1 MTRPFVTLLAGILGA
16 LVVAN
21 PASAE
26 REVFNNW
33 HIHSGLLSGGLHR
46 TAAFFPT
53 ILSVSL
59 SAYQA
64 DPALWAYCPNAT
76 DKALLGDGVLD
87 GSKSAAGVCMNETTV
102 IHLLSVPSG
111 QSPPEGWTA
120 IPGSSTGY
128 YRLSSRG

>member
-1 MTRPFVTLLAGILGA
+1 MTLLAGILGA
-16 LVVAN
+16 LVVAY

-33 HIHSGLLSGGLHR
+33 HIHSGLSGHR
-46 TAAFFPT
+46 PAAFFPA
-53 ILSVSL
+53 ILGVSL
-59 SAYQA
+59 STYQA

-76 DKALLGDGVLD
+76 DKALLGDGVVD
-87 GSKSAAGVCMNETTV
+87 GSKSTAGVCMNETTV

-120 IPGSSTGY
+120 IPGSSTVY
-128 YRLSSRG
+128 YRLTSRG